1 MRKIF
6 YMKSGIEFINKGEG
20 LQGIGL
26 LHGELVRLETILSE
40 GFGKNEDLAKWKGLA
55 QVFNMSIGRNEYDLT
70 WSPKIGSG
78 AMDMFEESEVLEF
91 ETEIFEEEIDI

>member
-1 MRKIF
+1 
-6 YMKSGIEFINKGEG
+6 MKQNSIEFINKGEG

-26 LHGELVRLETILSE
+26 LHSEIVRLECVLSE
-40 GFGKNEDLAKWKGLA
+40 GFGSAEDLAKWKGLA

-78 AMDMFEESEVLEF
+78 ALDMFEESEVLEF